1 MPMQKLT
8 TEQWLERL
16 HTDGLQPNMQELM
29 YYRTKLPAFAR
40 HQRQLPASSQSGA
53 LLSKTRGRGM
63 EFDEVRH
70 YQPGDDVRS
79 IDWRVTARTGKAH
92 TKLYREEKDR
102 PVYILVDLALT
113 QLFGS
118 QLLFKSVQAC
128 HLASALAWQT
138 LQRGDKVGGIISNG
152 WLQNEYKPSLQHKSV
167 MHFLRGLTEVHQ
179 DSLQRWQQQTPPH
192 PAPLNQS
199 IEHLTHLVKPGSL
212 INVISD
218 FEHIETKTLE
228 QLARLNTR
236 SSVRSFK
243 LFDPMEQQLPAGYSS
258 QPLSIHDGERQ
269 AMVNLNNAR
278 QRLDYHQRAMSEF
291 EQLFERFNQYRLPLT
306 RVSSAIA
313 LEQQWPELR

>member
-1 MPMQKLT
+1 MMMQSLT

-16 HTDGLQPNMQELM
+16 HTDGLRPSMQELM

-102 PVYILVDLALT
+102 PVYIVVDLALT

-152 WLQNEYKPSLQHKSV
+152 WLQKEYKPSLQHKSV
-167 MHFLRGLTEVHQ
+167 MHFLRGILEIHQ
-179 DSLQRWQQQTPPH
+179 DSFVRWQQQSAPH
-192 PAPLNQS
+192 VAPLSDS

-212 INVISD
+212 INLISD
-218 FEHIETKTLE
+218 FEHLDNSSLE

-236 SSVRSFK
+236 SSVRTFK
-243 LFDPMEQQLPAGYSS
+243 LYDPMEQTLPEGYSS
-258 QPLSIHDGERQ
+258 QPLSVHDGERQ
-269 AMVNLNNAR
+269 AMVNLNNVR
-278 QRLDYHQRAMSEF
+278 QRRDYQQQATNELTRLS
-291 EQLFERFNQYRLPLT
+291 ERFKHYRLPMTL
-306 RVSSAIA
+306 VSSAVA